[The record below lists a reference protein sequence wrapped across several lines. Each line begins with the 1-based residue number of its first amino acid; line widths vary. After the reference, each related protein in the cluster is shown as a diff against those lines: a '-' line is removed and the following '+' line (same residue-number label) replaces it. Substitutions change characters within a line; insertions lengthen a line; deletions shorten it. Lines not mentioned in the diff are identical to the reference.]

1 MNLEFPEI
9 SKRLLAASGAALI
22 ALAAL
27 SACSGEDTGSG
38 DTTNAAEEAGDD
50 AGAEDESAGGAAGDG
65 TSPEAPLPAGSTL
78 EVGDWTVTPAATL
91 DATDAIV
98 AADDFNSAPAAGF
111 QQSLVTLEGTY
122 NGTETGSLWLDV
134 TFGVWADGTFYDSID
149 CMNTVEDQITLVPDV
164 SGGGASAGSACVEVP
179 TDADTYLL
187 YFEDILNFDGTQYF
201 VEIG

>member
-9 SKRLLAASGAALI
+9 SKRLLAASGAGLI

-27 SACSGEDTGSG
+27 SACGTEDTGSG
-38 DTTNAAEEAGDD
+38 DTTNAAEEAG
-50 AGAEDESAGGAAGDG
+50 AETEAESGTGGEG
-65 TSPEAPLPAGSTL
+65 TSPESPLAAGSTI
-78 EVGDWTVTPAATL
+78 EIADWSVTASEATL
-91 DATDAIV
+91 DATDAIL
-98 AADDFNSAPAAGF
+98 AADEFNSAPADGF

-149 CMNTVEDQITLVPDV
+149 CTNMVENPITLIPDV
-164 SGGGASAGSACVEVP
+164 SSGGTSTGSSCVEVP
-179 TDADTYLL
+179 AGADQYLL
-187 YFEDILNFDGTQYF
+187 YFEDILSMDGTQYF